1 LARAVSCSVVH
12 HGPLSPAEQAWAS
25 GDADKAA
32 DLWRAQLKAN
42 PGDTSALA
50 GLVHALLRAG
60 SIDEAEK
67 LVNDALAAAPHS
79 ASVVSL
85 RGDVEYRRGL
95 PWKAA
100 ESANE
105 ATHLDP
111 CNAQNML
118 LVAKIDRLNSMYA
131 AGRRMVGTAAKLDPE
146 NPEVRRAVAMWSQR
160 SAPAQAQGQAPAR
173 TCHLASSVASADIPL
188 VRLYAEADRPVGW
201 GIAAKL
207 GDRPVQL
214 QVDTGATGLVLNRA
228 VADKLGLKVEEKM
241 KLGGIGDEGFKEGYE
256 AYVDSIRIG
265 GMEFRDC
272 SVMVMN
278 ARQTLDSSDGLIGM
292 DVFSD
297 FLVTLD
303 YPMHKLLLGPLPA
316 RPQES
321 SPAVNEARTAAGA
334 GPELGLYDR
343 YIAPEMKD
351 WTPIYRVG
359 HDLLLPV
366 SIEGRENRLFIVDTG
381 AFATVVSPAAA
392 STVTK
397 LRGGSAMQVHGLSGK
412 VKTVKD
418 ADFVAF
424 HFAHLVQKVEDVTTF
439 DMSGISRGVGMDVSG
454 FLGASTLNVLTIFI
468 DYRDG
473 LMKFEY
479 DPNRGYRMGNQ
490 AY

>member
-1 LARAVSCSVVH
+1 VH

-25 GDADKAA
+25 GDAEKAT
-32 DLWRAQLKAN
+32 DLWRAQFKAN
-42 PGDTSALA
+42 PGDTPALV
-50 GLVHALLRAG
+50 GLVHGLLRTG
-60 SIDEAEK
+60 NIDEAEK
-67 LVNDALAAAPHS
+67 LVNDALATSPNS
-79 ASVVSL
+79 ASMGSL
-85 RGDVEYRRGL
+85 RGDVEYRQGL

-105 ATHLDP
+105 ATRLDP

-131 AGRRMVGTAAKLDPE
+131 SGRRMVETAAKLDPE
-146 NPEVRRAVAMWSQR
+146 NPEVQRAVAMWNPG
-160 SAPAQAQGQAPAR
+160 SAHAEAQAR
-173 TCHLASSVASADIPL
+173 TCHLASSVDKADIPL
-188 VRLYAEADRPVGW
+188 VRLLAEADRPVGW
-201 GIAAKL
+201 GIVAKL
-207 GDRPVQL
+207 GDRSVQL
-214 QVDTGATGLVLNRA
+214 QVDTGASGLVINRT
-228 VADKLGLKVEEKM
+228 VAEKLGLKPEVRM
-241 KLGGIGDEGFKEGYE
+241 QLGGIGDEGFKEAYE
-256 AYVDSIRIG
+256 AYVDSIRVG

-278 ARQTLDSSDGLIGM
+278 AKQTLNSSDGLIGM
-292 DVFSD
+292 DVFSN
-297 FLVTLD
+297 FLVKLD
-303 YPMHKLLLGPLPA
+303 YPMHKLLLGPLPP
-316 RPQES
+316 RPQQS
-321 SPAVNEARTAAGA
+321 SPAVNEARTTASAGS
-334 GPELGLYDR
+334 ELGLYNR

-381 AFATVVSPAAA
+381 SFATVVSPAAA

-397 LRGGSAMQVHGLSGK
+397 LRGGSGMEVQGLSGK

-424 HFAHLVQKVEDVTTF
+424 HFAHLVQKVENVTTF

-454 FLGASTLNVLTIFI
+454 FLGATTLNVLTISV

-490 AY
+490 VY